1 MSQIAKLK
9 IKIQKYTYLV
19 KLGCKKYI
27 LPLLDAEAKLD
38 ALELEQ
44 SRTESNV
51 TGHWFT
57 NALREIGVQDF
68 DPKTK
73 LMLVGV
79 TDTVPQCLC
88 CGKNNLKR
96 TAVLK
101 DENGNFSFYGS
112 DCAYKA
118 LNVWG
123 KSRQSS
129 ILRSAIK
136 NADINSDSNVNN
148 RYIETTING
157 GSYIY
162 YETATKPRCVYLDK
176 YRGQYTHP
184 VSTKK
189 RERWLNHSH
198 LVYSITES
206 LDQGSPVP
214 YWEEVIRWYINH
226 FPDIAENYN
235 LHKLV

>member
-1 MSQIAKLK
+1 MSQLANLK
-9 IKIQKYTYLV
+9 IKIAKYTNLV

-27 LPLLDAEAKLD
+27 LPLLDAEAKLE

-44 SRTESNV
+44 SRTQSKV

-68 DPKTK
+68 DASSQIK
-73 LMLVGV
+73 LAGV
-79 TDTVPQCLC
+79 TDTVPECMC
-88 CGKNNLKR
+88 CGKKNLKR
-96 TAVLK
+96 TAVLQ

-136 NADINSDSNVNN
+136 NADIHSDSNLRN

-184 VSTKK
+184 VLTKK

-206 LDQGSPVP
+206 LDRGSPVP
-214 YWEEVIRWYINH
+214 YWEEVIKWYINH

>member
-1 MSQIAKLK
+1 MSQVAKLK
-9 IKIQKYTYLV
+9 IKIQKYTNLV

-27 LPLLDAEAKLD
+27 IPLLDAEAKLE
-38 ALELEQ
+38 ALELDQ
-44 SRTESNV
+44 PSKVT

-68 DPKTK
+68 DLTGNIK
-73 LMLVGV
+73 LVGV
-79 TDTVPQCLC
+79 TDTVPECMC
-88 CGKNNLKR
+88 CGKKNLKR
-96 TAVLK
+96 TAVLQ
-101 DENGNFSFYGS
+101 DQNGNFSFYGS

-136 NADINSDSNVNN
+136 NAEINSDSN
-148 RYIETTING
+148 YIETTING

-162 YETATKPRCVYLDK
+162 YYSGNTQPRCVYLDK

-184 VSTKK
+184 VSIKK
-189 RERWLNHSH
+189 RERWLNHGF
-198 LVYSITES
+198 LVYSITKSLES
-206 LDQGSPVP
+206 GNPIP
-214 YWEEVIRWYINH
+214 YWKEVIKWYVKH
-226 FPDIAENYN
+226 FPDIADDYN
-235 LHKLV
+235 LNKLV